1 MITNRFFIGHLT
13 YLHILLVDRNSVI
26 ALFVIDWPKTAAA
39 VSTKPLNSMDTHHCG
54 KYQQYPGDCRKRRYG
69 TGKSYI
75 LSYAKIVGYGRPDFF
90 IIKEEAEV
98 TRGQFD
104 QMMDDWLE
112 RRGGKVSAGW
122 SPCVTAD
129 WLLGKK

>member
-1 MITNRFFIGHLT
+1 MPPQ
-13 YLHILLVDRNSVI
+13 
-26 ALFVIDWPKTAAA
+26 FVGRWKFRYSTISDQPSESCRLGQHKTAQQHGY
-39 VSTKPLNSMDTHHCG
+39 TPLPEIPVARG
-54 KYQQYPGDCRKRRYG
+54 CRKRRYG

>member
-1 MITNRFFIGHLT
+1 MLTNRFFIGHLT
-13 YLHILLVDRNSVI
+13 YLHILLVDRNSAI

-39 VSTKPLNSMDTHHCG
+39 VSTKPLNSMDIHHCR
-54 KYQQYPGDCRKRRYG
+54 KYQSPGGVANGGMVQENRTSCRMRK
-69 TGKSYI
+69 
-75 LSYAKIVGYGRPDFF
+75 LSDMVDRTFF